1 MNCLH
6 CNKKLL
12 ENEKDWHKKCIKKFF
27 NTTKI
32 PSISLNDEE
41 LNKYIINNINNY
53 ITVPGVQK
61 KMSLTLNVESNKL
74 TLVNFPTGY
83 ILKPQTEEFEYLPE
97 AEHLVMSLANLS
109 NLITVDH
116 ALIRI
121 GNEYAYITK
130 RIDRDFKDNK
140 LVKLAMEDFCQLDL
154 RLTEDK
160 YLGSYERCIKIIEK
174 YSSQSKLDIVEL
186 FMRIIFSF
194 IVGNSD
200 MHLKNFSII
209 EDYETKGYYLCPSYD
224 ILPVNIILKSDLEQT
239 ALTLNGKKKNITKKD
254 LMVFGRKC
262 ALTDNTI
269 NKIFKKFIGLET
281 EYINL
286 INESYISDSMKI
298 KLINLINERIKI
310 IS

>member
-12 ENEKDWHKKCIKKFF
+12 ENEIDWHKKCIKKFF
-27 NTTKI
+27 STTKI

-74 TLVNFPTGY
+74 TLVNFPTRY

-97 AEHLVMSLANLS
+97 AEHLVMSLANIS

-130 RIDRDFKDNK
+130 RIDRDFKGNK

-239 ALTLNGKKKNITKKD
+239 ALTLNGIKKNITKKD
-254 LMVFGRKC
+254 LVVFGRKC
-262 ALTDNTI
+262 ELTDNTI

-286 INESYISDSMKI
+286 INESYISDLMKI